1 MKKRFLRRKWSVFSK
16 LGRGRRNK
24 QVWRRPKGRHAKMRE
39 GRRGYG
45 AHPSVGY
52 KSARAERGKIQGLIP
67 VMINNIKDL
76 SKVQQS
82 EIAIIS
88 SKLGSLKKYD
98 IAKKSVGMNLKFLN
112 FEPQKFIGEFERNKA
127 EKKTEG
133 KKEVKEDKKEIKKE
147 EKTEEKGDKK

>member
-39 GRRGYG
+39 KRRGYG
-45 AHPSVGY
+45 ASPAVGY
-52 KSARAERGKIQGLIP
+52 KSSRAERGRIQGLIP

-76 SKVQQS
+76 SKVQKS

-127 EKKTEG
+127 EKKIEG

-147 EKTEEKGDKK
+147 EKTEEKGEKK